1 MTANPTSATSDT
13 QSATSDTHTK
23 ADPSS
28 KPSRRWYRTVSSN
41 PVSGAA
47 GHAKTDEPPS
57 VATPT
62 RAEVY
67 ARAEQRMTRGKG
79 LVIGGFIVAVVG
91 IVAYCVAT
99 FSAVGNEELGSS
111 LLESPGWLIGPTLG
125 IIGLGT
131 LLWLVGSF
139 IYLNGA
145 MDSDPNG
152 SDLDF

>member
-1 MTANPTSATSDT
+1 MTVNPTSP
-13 QSATSDTHTK
+13 TSDTHTK

-28 KPSRRWYRTVSSN
+28 KPWRRWYRIVRSNLVS
-41 PVSGAA
+41 VAA
-47 GHAKTDEPPS
+47 GHAKTGEPPS

-67 ARAEQRMTRGKG
+67 ARAEQRMRRGKE
-79 LVIGGFIVAVVG
+79 LVINGFIVAMVG
-91 IVAYCVAT
+91 IVAYCVTT
-99 FSAVGNEELGSS
+99 FSALENQELGSN
-111 LLESPGWLIGPTLG
+111 LLESPGWLIWPTLG
-125 IIGLGT
+125 LIGLGT

-139 IYLNGA
+139 VYLNGA